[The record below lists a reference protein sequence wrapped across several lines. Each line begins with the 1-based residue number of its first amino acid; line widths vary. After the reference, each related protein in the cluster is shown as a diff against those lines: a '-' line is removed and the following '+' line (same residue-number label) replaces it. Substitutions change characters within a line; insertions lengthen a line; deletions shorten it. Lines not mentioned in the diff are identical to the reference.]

1 MSEEIVKVETEQE
14 TTAPI
19 VQQPQEEDLEKKTF
33 QNLPENT
40 DEEAAKETSNSEKGG
55 YGRYKKL
62 F

>member
-40 DEEAAKETSNSEKGG
+40 DCKRNKQ
-55 YGRYKKL
+55 L
-62 F
+62 